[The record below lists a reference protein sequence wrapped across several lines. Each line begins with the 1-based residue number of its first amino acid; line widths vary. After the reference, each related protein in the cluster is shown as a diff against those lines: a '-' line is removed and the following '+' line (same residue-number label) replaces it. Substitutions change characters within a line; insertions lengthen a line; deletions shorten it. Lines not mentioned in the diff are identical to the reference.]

1 MSGQQLM
8 ARVVHTLPS
17 SGCKPLVAASPCI
30 RNSGALGLQREWRE
44 AWWSTR
50 FLPMSHRSRLTSMVL
65 QEGAKL
71 QLQQGQLNCGVE
83 LALLLV
89 EVRADCARRWCIACT
104 ATCAGLSAS
113 ALAAKG
119 GQWVLHWQRP

>member
-1 MSGQQLM
+1 
-8 ARVVHTLPS
+8 
-17 SGCKPLVAASPCI
+17 
-30 RNSGALGLQREWRE
+30 
-44 AWWSTR
+44 
-50 FLPMSHRSRLTSMVL
+50 MVL

-89 EVRADCARRWCIACT
+89 EVRADCAWRWCIACT
-104 ATCAGLSAS
+104 AAGSGLLAN